1 MRTFLLSLL
10 FTLFIVSC
18 TTTHFVGGPISIM
31 EVCTEQYF
39 TQKQIDSLTTSD
51 TLPNLGMWMDLSL
64 QEFETREKI
73 RKKFCVKG
81 SNVYIAL
88 VKNDSIFITKRIGQ

>member
-1 MRTFLLSLL
+1 MSLRN
-10 FTLFIVSC
+10 INNQ
-18 TTTHFVGGPISIM
+18 
-31 EVCTEQYF
+31 QYDYSKVHQVTPEELQK
-39 TQKQIDSLTTSD
+39 TQVL
-51 TLPNLGMWMDLSL
+51 NL